1 MLHCT
6 STCSVE
12 PSNFVS
18 AGDERKCA
26 FHNPE
31 WTNYC
36 FHKQSSALQSPPSP
50 SSLWGRLI
58 LGCLLPTLDE
68 IEASDGAKGLL
79 LGEMGADGQMP
90 VICCFFPLFNQRGS
104 EHRWLHTMKNFR
116 SDLKGFTWAS
126 HVQLNTCNLG
136 HLRWQPHLLT
146 GGTLKF
152 GLYNRST
159 DCVFE

>member
-1 MLHCT
+1 MLNCT

-18 AGDERKCA
+18 AGDERECA

-50 SSLWGRLI
+50 SSLLI

-68 IEASDGAKGLL
+68 IEASDGAKDFYWKKWEQMVRCLWS
-79 LGEMGADGQMP
+79 GA
-90 VICCFFPLFNQRGS
+90 FFSLFNQRGS

-116 SDLKGFTWAS
+116 IDLKGFTCAS
-126 HVQLNTCNLG
+126 HVWLNACNLG
-136 HLRWQPHLLT
+136 RLRWQPHSLT

-152 GLYNRST
+152 GLSNRST
-159 DCVFE
+159 GYVFE